1 MANEQESWLIS
12 INGLEAVLNHDSNF
26 IKFLRL
32 VNSLKIGIKLWGIRS
47 FIKNYQIVHLENIL
61 IKLISKLISPLWA

>member
-1 MANEQESWLIS
+1 MYHLIQVKPLSSFQKFMANEQESWLIS

-32 VNSLKIGIKLWGIRS
+32 VNSLKIGIKLWR
-47 FIKNYQIVHLENIL
+47 N
-61 IKLISKLISPLWA
+61 